1 MGHRMFAA
9 DGNQRHQIGMHG
21 DQVDPERLVGA
32 FFRFG
37 NFSVEQ
43 VGRHRAAGYH
53 AKAAGVGNRA
63 DQIALRY
70 PGHRPAHDRGFAA
83 EKIGAALHEMLEF

>member
-1 MGHRMFAA
+1 MFAA
-9 DGNQRHQIGMHG
+9 DRDQFHQIWMHG
-21 DQVDPERLVGA
+21 DQIDAERLVGA
-32 FFRFG
+32 LHRLG
-37 NFSVEQ
+37 NFRVEQ
-43 VGRHRAAGYH
+43 VRRHRAAGDH

-63 DQIALRY
+63 DQIALGD